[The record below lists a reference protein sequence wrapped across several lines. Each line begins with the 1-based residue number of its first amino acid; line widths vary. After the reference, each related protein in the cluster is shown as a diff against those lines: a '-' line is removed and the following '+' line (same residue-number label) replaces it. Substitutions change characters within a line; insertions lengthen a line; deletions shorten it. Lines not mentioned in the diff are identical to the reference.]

1 MYKIKINK
9 NTEFEVEKNNE
20 KNNSWFVN
28 NNLVNIDLAG
38 EKNFHIL
45 LNNKSYNAEIV
56 DMNVQEK
63 TFKIKVNG
71 TIYETEL
78 KDKMDFLLQSM
89 GLDTLNS
96 KKINEIKAPMPG
108 MVLDIKV
115 NEGST
120 VKKGDVLIVLEA
132 MKMENNL
139 KSPSDGIVKK
149 IVAKKGT
156 AVEKNQLLISFE

>member
-9 NTEFEVEKNNE
+9 NIEFEVEKNSD
-20 KNNSWFVN
+20 KNNSWFIN
-28 NNLVNIDLAG
+28 KDEIYLDSIG
-38 EKNFHIL
+38 EKNIHIL
-45 LNNKSYNAEIV
+45 LNNKSYAAEIV
-56 DMNVQEK
+56 DSNLQDK
-63 TFKIKVNG
+63 TFRVKVNG
-71 TIYETEL
+71 TIYEAEL

-108 MVLDIKV
+108 LVLDIKV
-115 NEGST
+115 SEGSV
-120 VKKGDVLIVLEA
+120 VKKGDVLLVLEA

-149 IVAKKGT
+149 IVAQKGN

>member
-56 DMNVQEK
+56 DMNAQEK

-108 MVLDIKV
+108 MVLDSKV
-115 NEGST
+115 KEGST

-156 AVEKNQLLISFE
+156 AVEKNQLLFSFE

>member
-56 DMNVQEK
+56 DKNAQEK

>member
-56 DMNVQEK
+56 DMNAQEK

-78 KDKMDFLLQSM
+78 KDKMDFLLKSM

>member
-9 NTEFEVEKNNE
+9 NTEFDVEKNNE
-20 KNNSWFVN
+20 GNNSWLVN
-28 NNLVNIDLAG
+28 NNTVDLDMTG
-38 EKNFHIL
+38 EKNFHVL

-56 DMNVQEK
+56 DINVQEK

-71 TIYETEL
+71 NLYETQL

-108 MVLDIKV
+108 LVLDIKV
-115 NEGST
+115 SEGSV
-120 VKKGDVLIVLEA
+120 VKKGDVLLVLEA

>member
-149 IVAKKGT
+149 IIAKKGT

>member
-9 NTEFEVEKNNE
+9 NTEFEVEKNDE

-28 NNLVNIDLAG
+28 NNTVDLDMMG
-38 EKNFHIL
+38 EKNFHVL

-56 DMNVQEK
+56 EINVQEK

-71 TIYETEL
+71 NLYETQL

-108 MVLDIKV
+108 LVLDIKV
-115 NEGST
+115 SEGSV
-120 VKKGDVLIVLEA
+120 VKKGDVLLVLEA

>member
-9 NTEFEVEKNNE
+9 NTEFDVEKNND

-28 NNLVNIDLAG
+28 KNEINLDISG

-45 LNNKSYNAEIV
+45 LNNKSYNAEVV
-56 DMNVQEK
+56 DFNICDK

-71 TIYETEL
+71 NIYDAEL

-115 NEGST
+115 NEGSV
-120 VKKGDVLIVLEA
+120 VKKGDVLLVLEA

-156 AVEKNQLLISFE
+156 AVEKNQLLILFE